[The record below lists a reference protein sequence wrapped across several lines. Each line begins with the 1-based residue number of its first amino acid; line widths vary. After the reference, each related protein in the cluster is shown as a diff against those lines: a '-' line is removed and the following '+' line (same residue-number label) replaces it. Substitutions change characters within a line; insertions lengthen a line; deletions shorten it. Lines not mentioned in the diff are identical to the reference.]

1 MNWIKQASSV
11 RFEELK
17 EVAKDWVKDAD
28 QEFIEEVGK
37 AETIMELK
45 KAFEGWG
52 FKSTFEG
59 MMMEF
64 FEQENEMKKEGY
76 AKAEWKKIEKL
87 AKQKGTKFT
96 SEQAKAFV
104 KEIGNLRFEIQD
116 LKETIQSITGEGSD
130 NQEAL

>member
-64 FEQENEMKKEGY
+64 FE
-76 AKAEWKKIEKL
+76 
-87 AKQKGTKFT
+87 
-96 SEQAKAFV
+96 
-104 KEIGNLRFEIQD
+104 
-116 LKETIQSITGEGSD
+116 
-130 NQEAL
+130 